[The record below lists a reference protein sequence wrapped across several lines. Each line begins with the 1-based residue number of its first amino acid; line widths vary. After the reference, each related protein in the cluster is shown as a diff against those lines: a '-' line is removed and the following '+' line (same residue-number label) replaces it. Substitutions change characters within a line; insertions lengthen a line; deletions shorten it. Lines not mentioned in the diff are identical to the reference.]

1 MTPPAGN
8 RIIPFPGPPSAALVL
23 RVELLLQPRAVWRRL
38 LLDGRATFW
47 DLHVA
52 IQAAF
57 GWEDRH
63 LHQFTVDDPDGGPP
77 LQLGIPDNSGLPGAC
92 GVLAGWEHRLV
103 PYLRRDAAAVLYVYD
118 FAEERQHAVELEG
131 TRGGIAPST
140 LPRCEE
146 GEGWPPCEA
155 AVGSRT
161 QVAGRFVPEQVR
173 FANPQQHW
181 ARKFGR
187 D

>member
-1 MTPPAGN
+1 MMSPTGS
-8 RIIPFPGPPSAALVL
+8 RIIPFPGPPTAALVL

-52 IQAAF
+52 IQDAF

-63 LHQFTVDDPDGGPP
+63 LHQFTVDAPDGGPP
-77 LQLGIPDNSGLPGAC
+77 LHLGIPDDSGLPGAC
-92 GVLAGWEHRLV
+92 AVLAGWEHRLV
-103 PYLRRDAAAVLYVYD
+103 ACLRRDAAAALYVYD

-131 TRGGIAPST
+131 TRGPLAPST
-140 LPRCEE
+140 LPRCED
-146 GEGWPPCEA
+146 GEGWPPLEVE
-155 AVGSRT
+155 VGLGTRA
-161 QVAGRFVPEQVR
+161 AGRFVPEQIR
-173 FANPQQHW
+173 FANPQQRW